1 MSRKLFRP
9 EAVEF
14 QRQRLMG
21 QIVLQQSISSNLLLA
36 FFVLLAVGI
45 VLFFALASF
54 TRKEHVSGYIVP
66 AEGVS
71 EVYPTREGTVDEV
84 LVENGRIVEKGTPL
98 ISLSFDTW
106 LSSQT
111 EVQQSLILSMEEQI
125 AFLEGQLGSQKESMD
140 FTESYLNKKIARFK
154 MQVENLK
161 NAKHIQNQR
170 LEIAENRFKSLDA
183 LKKKNLVSDDEKLV
197 YYQQYLDEQLA
208 SNNIEERMLQ
218 LEEYMNET
226 QYQIETLTPSQTQ
239 EENKIL
245 TQINALRQ
253 EIIKQKANQKLIIT
267 APISGRV
274 TSLQAYKGLRMLP
287 QQLILA
293 ILPENTEMEADLF
306 IPTRAI
312 GFLEEGQQV
321 QLRYDAFPFE
331 RFGSYPGTIKKISK
345 TLISPNQISV
355 PFNLGE
361 PVYRARIT
369 LQHDDIEAYGK
380 RYPLQ
385 AGMLLQADIFLEN
398 RPLYQWLLKP
408 LYSIK
413 GKI

>member
-1 MSRKLFRP
+1 
-9 EAVEF
+9 
-14 QRQRLMG
+14 
-21 QIVLQQSISSNLLLA
+21 
-36 FFVLLAVGI
+36 
-45 VLFFALASF
+45 
-54 TRKEHVSGYIVP
+54 
-66 AEGVS
+66 
-71 EVYPTREGTVDEV
+71 
-84 LVENGRIVEKGTPL
+84 
-98 ISLSFDTW
+98 
-106 LSSQT
+106 
-111 EVQQSLILSMEEQI
+111 
-125 AFLEGQLGSQKESMD
+125 
-140 FTESYLNKKIARFK
+140 
-154 MQVENLK
+154 
-161 NAKHIQNQR
+161 
-170 LEIAENRFKSLDA
+170 
-183 LKKKNLVSDDEKLV
+183 
-197 YYQQYLDEQLA
+197 
-208 SNNIEERMLQ
+208 MLQ